1 MEFRFVYI
9 FTVIPKLL
17 PYLGITLLI
26 ALLTLVV
33 GLLLGALLA
42 WAKLGNITVLR
53 KLAYGYTSV
62 IRCTPPLILLFMSYY
77 GLPKLFSLFGIDI
90 NDIDKLYFVLTAF
103 ILLYTAVLSE
113 LIRSTYEAIDPGQFE
128 AAASVGMTGWQ
139 ALRRIIIPQGVFFAI
154 PNLGNTVISLL
165 KEGSLAFTIGL
176 IDVMGRA
183 KMIISLNYG
192 AHALEIYLA
201 LALVY
206 WGLTFLVVKAVRFLE
221 DIFNIRKENSAAP
234 ASKGRGFGRRRHD
247 AVQS

>member
-1 MEFRFVYI
+1 MIMKFSLLY
-9 FTVIPKLL
+9 VITIIPRLL

-26 ALLTLVV
+26 AFLTLIL
-33 GLLLGALLA
+33 GLFFGAFLA
-42 WAKLGNITVLR
+42 WAKLGGSVVLR

-62 IRCTPPLILLFMSYY
+62 VRCTPPLILLFMSYY
-77 GLPKLFSLFGIDI
+77 GLPKLFAVFGADI

-103 ILLYTAVLSE
+103 TLLYAAVLSE
-113 LIRSTYEAIDPGQFE
+113 LIRSTYEAIDRGQFE
-128 AAASVGMTGWQ
+128 AAAAAGLTNWQ
-139 ALRRIIIPQGVFFAI
+139 ALRRIIFPQGLFIAI

-192 AHALEIYLA
+192 ARSLEIYLA

-206 WGLTFLVVKAVRFLE
+206 WALTFLTVKGTRFLE
-221 DIFNIRKENSAAP
+221 KTFNYREQRIANEL
-234 ASKGRGFGRRRHD
+234 
-247 AVQS
+247 